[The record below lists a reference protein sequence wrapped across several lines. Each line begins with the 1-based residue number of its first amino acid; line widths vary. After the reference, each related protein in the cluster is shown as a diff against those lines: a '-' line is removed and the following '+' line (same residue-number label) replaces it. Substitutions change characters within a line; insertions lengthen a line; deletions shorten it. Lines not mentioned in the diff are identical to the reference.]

1 MLSKVKDIHL
11 IKNLIG
17 LLDSQILSLSVLK
30 IKYSTSIRIVRS
42 ERDRK
47 IAFVFF

>member
-1 MLSKVKDIHL
+1 MLSKVKDINL

-30 IKYSTSIRIVRS
+30 IKILDFYKN
-42 ERDRK
+42 RK
-47 IAFVFF
+47 IRER